1 MWFILI
7 FFWNFK
13 CRPVHG
19 GREINLQKVY
29 ESKKIILQ
37 IKKMEVSTMSISPF
51 LFLFTVAQVEA
62 VTDVL
67 FQEVVKVV
75 CNATPETIL
84 SLRVEK

>member
-1 MWFILI
+1 
-7 FFWNFK
+7 
-13 CRPVHG
+13 
-19 GREINLQKVY
+19 
-29 ESKKIILQ
+29 
-37 IKKMEVSTMSISPF
+37 MEVSTMSISPF